1 MPFQC
6 PRCVIDTNV
15 LSDFYEC
22 GCLPLIW
29 QLFPGG
35 VWSDPYV
42 SEELK
47 VKYQLDVQHALAH
60 LQLPYT
66 FTNDYEPEHYA
77 EMQEIKERR
86 RALKHAD
93 ISCVI
98 QARLQQ
104 ATCLS
109 ADNAVYKTCQERGI
123 KVSRHGGILEEAVKR
138 DMISKAQALRFFQ
151 GFLDRGL
158 TMKPSIRAALFEKF
172 S

>member
-15 LSDFYEC
+15 LADFHEC
-22 GCLPLIW
+22 GCLALIW
-29 QLFPGG
+29 PLFPGG
-35 VWSDPYV
+35 VWINPYV
-42 SEELK
+42 CEELK
-47 VKYQLDVQHALAH
+47 AKYSLDVQHALAH

-66 FTNDYEPEHYA
+66 FTNDYEPQHYA
-77 EMQEIKERR
+77 VMQEIKTRR

-109 ADNAVYKTCQERGI
+109 ADNAVCKTCQERGI
-123 KVSRHGGILEEAVKR
+123 KVSRHGGILEEAVNR
-138 DMISKAQALRFFQ
+138 NLISKAQARLFF
-151 GFLDRGL
+151 R
-158 TMKPSIRAALFEKF
+158 PF
-172 S
+172 STSA